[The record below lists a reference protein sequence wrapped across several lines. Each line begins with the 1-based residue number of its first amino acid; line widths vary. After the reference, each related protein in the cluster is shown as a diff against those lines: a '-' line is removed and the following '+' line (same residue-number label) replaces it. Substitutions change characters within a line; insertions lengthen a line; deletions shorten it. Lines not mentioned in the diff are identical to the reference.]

1 MNLAKIAQ
9 IANVSKSAVSIA
21 LNGKP
26 GVSEVTRAEIL
37 RIARET
43 GYVQRARPRADKA
56 KTIRI
61 LAVVEGNIVSADFSR
76 SPFFVELVAR
86 IQKATELAGYAC
98 VVSMVPLQ
106 DANAELTRIEAA
118 LPSAGLL
125 LLGTNLNSGQVTEL
139 CRHGTASVVVDTL
152 DELLPVN
159 MVVMNNRQGALLAA
173 EHLMRLGHRHIGFG
187 RCETRIANFQ
197 MREQG
202 FIRGLANHGLVVAPH
217 SVFPLPSSIEGSQ
230 AAFARYLEERR
241 GDLPTAIF
249 CENDYMAIGVVRAL
263 AGAGLSVPGDVSVVG
278 FDDIGEASV
287 VTPELT
293 TVHVAKDQIAR
304 FAVERL
310 LAIMQGE
317 TGTSIKQIVDVDLVI
332 RQSTAAV

>member
-1 MNLAKIAQ
+1 MNLAKIAEL
-9 IANVSKSAVSIA
+9 ANVSKSAVSIA

-26 GVSEVTRAEIL
+26 GVSEATRAEIL

-43 GYVQRARPRADKA
+43 GYVQRPRQLASTA

-61 LAVVEGNIVSADFSR
+61 LAVVEGNIVNADFSR
-76 SPFFVELVAR
+76 SPFFVELVDC

-98 VVSMVPLQ
+98 VVSTVPLQ
-106 DANAELTRIEAA
+106 DARSELARIEGA
-118 LPSAGLL
+118 LPSAGFL
-125 LLGTNLNSGQVTEL
+125 LLGTNLAGDQVTEL
-139 CRHGTASVVVDTL
+139 CRAGRASVVVDTL

-173 EHLMRLGHRHIGFG
+173 DHLVGLGHRRIGLG
-187 RCETRIANFQ
+187 RCTTRISNFRA
-197 MREQG
+197 REQG
-202 FIRGLANHGLVVAPH
+202 FMEGLANHGLVLGPE
-217 SVFPLPSSIEGSQ
+217 SVLPLPPSIEGSQ
-230 AAFARYLEERR
+230 AIFSQYISERR
-241 GDLPTAIF
+241 AELPTALF
-249 CENDYMAIGVVRAL
+249 CENDYMAIGVVKAL
-263 AGAGLSVPGDVSVVG
+263 VGAGIRVPAEVSVVG

-310 LAIMQGE
+310 LAIMTADAGMP
-317 TGTSIKQIVDVDLVI
+317 TKQIIDVDLVV
-332 RQSTAAV
+332 RQSTIAI

>member
-1 MNLAKIAQ
+1 MNLHKIAKL
-9 IANVSKSAVSIA
+9 ANVSKSAVSIA

-26 GVSEVTRAEIL
+26 GVSEATRAEIL

-43 GYVQRARPRADKA
+43 GYVQRPRPRSDKA

-61 LAVVEGNIVSADFSR
+61 LAVVEGNIVGTDFSR
-76 SPFFVELVAR
+76 SPFLMELVAR

-106 DANAELTRIEAA
+106 DADAELTRIEAA
-118 LPSAGLL
+118 LPSAGTL
-125 LLGTNLNSGQVTEL
+125 LLGTNLSSEQVTKL
-139 CRHGTASVVVDTL
+139 CRYGAASVVVDTL

-173 EHLMRLGHRHIGFG
+173 EHLVRLGHRRIGFG

-202 FIRGLANHGLVVAPH
+202 FFQGLANHGLAVSPDA
-217 SVFPLPSSIEGSQ
+217 VFALPSSIEGSQ
-230 AAFARYLEERR
+230 AAFARYLEER
-241 GDLPTAIF
+241 GADLPSAIF

-263 AGAGLSVPGDVSVVG
+263 LGAGFSVPGDMSVVG

-293 TVHVAKDQIAR
+293 TVHVAKDQIAQL
-304 FAVERL
+304 AVERL
-310 LAIMQGE
+310 LAIMKDGA
-317 TGTSIKQIVDVDLVI
+317 GVPIKQIVDVDLVI
-332 RQSTAAV
+332 RQSTVAV